1 MNKVFWVLM
10 MICFLDSTFY
20 VHLHDGATPYA
31 SLYILEKCDRF
42 LNPTSKQASVT
53 FFFPDSIKSRAAS
66 RRRLIIHF
74 CGVRSLTLAKSRL
87 KVARLRP
94 V

>member
-1 MNKVFWVLM
+1 MNKVFLVLM
-10 MICFLDSTFY
+10 MICFLGSTFY

-53 FFFPDSIKSRAAS
+53 FFFPAMYQVGYLS
-66 RRRLIIHF
+66 
-74 CGVRSLTLAKSRL
+74 V
-87 KVARLRP
+87 
-94 V
+94 